1 MDDRDCWTIVD
12 VVQLE
17 EWVLRLGQ
25 HHDHVRDEA
34 AALAIQ
40 TPVSMSFRKTPSHL
54 YLEGHLSIGTH
65 QLERFHLRFKGEG

>member
-25 HHDHVRDEA
+25 HHVRVEA
-34 AALAIQ
+34 AVLAIL
-40 TPVSMSFRKTPSHL
+40 TPVSMSFLKTPSHL

-65 QLERFHLRFKGEG
+65 QLERFHLWFKGEG